1 MHSQAGGTV
10 HEVANGALIETHG
23 CKAAGQ
29 CAVNRL
35 ELLASSAGGRCPE
48 SPICISLRRT
58 FALFNGRTFVL
69 DTFPTQPYCWVMIP
83 ELDAS
88 TGYLP
93 PGIHLAT
100 WAEVAPRFAVNGHRT
115 RLTTG
120 LKAALLNLA
129 GAGCRSVLL
138 DGSFVSEK
146 VLPEDYDGA
155 YDTVG
160 VNPYQMDP
168 VFFDFSNSRAA
179 MKAKYGGELF
189 PVTANAGGGVLY
201 RDFFLKDRNGV
212 PKGVVQ
218 IDLGSLP

>member
-1 MHSQAGGTV
+1 
-10 HEVANGALIETHG
+10 
-23 CKAAGQ
+23 
-29 CAVNRL
+29 
-35 ELLASSAGGRCPE
+35 
-48 SPICISLRRT
+48 
-58 FALFNGRTFVL
+58 
-69 DTFPTQPYCWVMIP
+69 MIP
-83 ELDAS
+83 AFDAS

-93 PGIHLAT
+93 PGIHFAT
-100 WAEVAPRFAVNGHRT
+100 WAEVTARFAVNSHRA

-120 LKAALLNLA
+120 LLNALVNLA
-129 GAGCRSVLL
+129 GAGCRKVML

-146 VLPEDYDGA
+146 ALPNDYDAA

-168 VFFDFSNSRAA
+168 VFLDFSNARAA

-189 PVTANAGGGVLY
+189 PANADAGGGVLY

-212 PKGVVQ
+212 PKGVIQ